1 MDVPGAMGA
10 GVLSYRQALPP
21 GSLGNLLAVPYQ
33 GPVRQK
39 DLAGALGCHQAK
51 AAMIR
56 QTSVRIFW
64 NPLLS
69 DLPDLSGLELDG
81 GNHWP

>member
-21 GSLGNLLAVPYQ
+21 GSPGNLLAGPYE

-39 DLAGALGCHQAK
+39 DLAGALSCHQAK
-51 AAMIR
+51 GSHDLSDLR
-56 QTSVRIFW
+56 TFW

-69 DLPDLSGLELDG
+69 DLPDFSGPELDG
-81 GNHWP
+81 GNCWP